1 MARPSTASVSKGER
15 REERGTHTQRERQL
29 SLVDLELWK
38 GEEREREELC
48 CGTCRVCRKRGG
60 GWKTKQEKCCQA
72 EEEEERKCEF
82 FRQIRRN

>member
-48 CGTCRVCRKRGG
+48 CGVECVERGG

-82 FRQIRRN
+82 FRQIRRS